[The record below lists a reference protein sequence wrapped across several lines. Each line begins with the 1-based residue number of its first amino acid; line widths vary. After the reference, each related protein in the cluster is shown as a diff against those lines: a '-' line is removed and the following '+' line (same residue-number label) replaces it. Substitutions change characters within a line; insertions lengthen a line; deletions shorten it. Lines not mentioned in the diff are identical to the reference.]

1 MELPV
6 TTQGNR
12 YVIVFQDL
20 FTKWPMVFPT
30 PDQKS
35 ERIACLLVEEII
47 PYFGVPEAVLSDRG
61 TNLLSFLM
69 KDICQLLGI
78 KKLNTTASHHNAT
91 EWLRDLIEH
100 SNQCSGN
107 KQLNLECNGISILV
121 ESCRHTVTRH
131 TVLQVKSHQY
141 HFYYLGLTV
150 DLLQKLLY
158 CLPSHLELPMPM
170 YLIIKSRWY
179 YHCHLL
185 GAWRLRP
192 VKKLSDDTKYNMTK
206 QQELQSSELA
216 IGR

>member
-1 MELPV
+1 MA
-6 TTQGNR
+6 
-12 YVIVFQDL
+12 
-20 FTKWPMVFPT
+20 FPT

-35 ERIACLLVEEII
+35 ERIARLLVEEIV

-78 KKLNTTASHHNAT
+78 KKLNTTASHP
-91 EWLRDLIEH
+91 
-100 SNQCSGN
+100 Q
-107 KQLNLECNGISILV
+107 CNGVV
-121 ESCRHTVTRH
+121 ERFNQTLKSMLRKQAAKFGMQWDKYLSG
-131 TVLQVKSHQY
+131 VLWAYRNTPHSTTGEKPS
-141 HFYYLGLTV
+141 LGLTV
-150 DLLQKLLY
+150 DLPQKLLY
-158 CLPSHLELPMPM
+158 CLPKHVELPMPM
-170 YLIIKSRWY
+170 YLIIESRWY